1 MIDFT
6 TFQLANGLTFYVHR
20 DADTPMA
27 AFNICYNVGS
37 RDEEPTR
44 TGFAH
49 LFEHLMFGGSANVPD
64 FDAPL
69 QTAGGESNA
78 FTNNDI
84 TNYYELLPAQ
94 NLETAFWLESDRMR
108 ALNID
113 PEVLDTQRKVVVEEF
128 KETCLTQPYGDV
140 WHHLSALC
148 YEHHPYRWPTIGL
161 VPEHVE
167 EAQLEDVRHFFQ
179 RHYNPAN
186 ALVVVAGN
194 VTEQQVRDLAEK
206 HFGDIPAGERYE
218 RRLAAEPPQTS
229 ARRREVYGNAPL
241 PALYLAF
248 PMMDRT
254 DPDYY
259 TVDLLSDLLGNG
271 PSSRLYRRLLKE
283 RQLFSAIDCYVS
295 GSFEPGLLVV
305 EGKPS
310 DGITLEVCEQAIWE
324 ELTELTDAPVE
335 AEELEKV
342 INKAESTLIFSES
355 SVLNRAINLAGFAI
369 LGIPERINEEVELYR
384 QRTPEMIHDVARR
397 ILRRE
402 RSNTLYYRPEVST

>member
-1 MIDFT
+1 MIDYT
-6 TFQLANGLTFYVHR
+6 TFTLRNGLTFYVHR

-37 RDEEPTR
+37 RDEDPKR

-69 QTAGGESNA
+69 QMAGGESNA

-148 YEHHPYRWPTIGL
+148 YERHPYRWPTIGL

-167 EAQLEDVRHFFQ
+167 EAQLEDVRSFF
-179 RHYNPAN
+179 REHYNPAN
-186 ALVVVAGN
+186 AIVVVAGN
-194 VTEQQVRDLAEK
+194 VTEAQVRDLAER
-206 HFGDIPAGERYE
+206 HFADIPAGNRYD
-218 RRLAAEPPQTS
+218 RQLPTEPAQT
-229 ARRREVYGNAPL
+229 APRRREVYGNAPL

-248 PMMDRT
+248 PMSDRT
-254 DPDYY
+254 SPEYY
-259 TVDLLSDLLGNG
+259 ATDLLSDLLGNG

-283 RQLFSAIDCYVS
+283 RRLFSTIDCYVS
-295 GSFEPGLLVV
+295 GSFEAGLLVI

-324 ELTELTDAPVE
+324 ELEELIEAPVD

-355 SVLNRAINLAGFAI
+355 SVLNKAINLAGFAI
-369 LGIPERINEEVELYR
+369 LGMPDRVNEEVDSYR
-384 QRTPEMIHDVARR
+384 RQTPDSVHAAARK
-397 ILRRE
+397 ILNRD
-402 RSNTLYYRPEVST
+402 RSNTLYYRPAEA